1 MQRDENATDGPDIDL
16 GVVVLLEE
24 DEFGRTVPARHHVL
38 RQLPLHAGGTVTP
51 HARASHITL
60 GVETVDGSYL
70 RFLLLLVLQIHLA
83 SETEVD
89 DLQLALGVD
98 EDVGGL
104 QVAMH
109 DVRAL
114 HVQKTA
120 EQLIDDELDVVR
132 SPPRNSLG
140 VPDNA
145 REIPA
150 SILLD
155 RPQILKR
162 GWIRRDE
169 HVSGMTSIQQTHS
182 NLQMFGWL
190 H

>member
-38 RQLPLHAGGTVTP
+38 RQLSFHAGGTVTP

-83 SETEVD
+83 SETEID

-109 DVRAL
+109 NVRAL

>member
-155 RPQILKR
+155 RPQTSER
-162 GWIRRDE
+162 VWIWRNEDIA
-169 HVSGMTSIQQTHS
+169 GMKSTKCTYS
-182 NLQMFGWL
+182 NLLILGWL